1 MDKKLVTTWTVG
13 DICEGFVYDKNEGKG
28 LFGLNGQLIIQPEYQ
43 RNYIYD
49 QNKDER
55 AIDVIRSL
63 MDGYP
68 LGLLYFVKRKDGRM
82 EVLDGQQ
89 RITSFGRFINSTY
102 PFAIKDD
109 EDNPW
114 YFDSLPKDMQDKIK
128 STPMT
133 VYVCE
138 GDPSEIDKWF
148 SKINIAGV
156 PLNDQ
161 ERLNA
166 SYHGSFVS
174 LARKEF
180 SNSGN
185 SNMNKWLTYIKGDP
199 KRQEVLQEALRW
211 VSKGNIQNYMAQ
223 HRNDN
228 NIDELKSYFDSVI
241 DWVGSLF
248 DYTDKYVRGLPWG
261 EFYEKYHT
269 NPYDK
274 QKVNKRVSELLSD
287 PFVNKPAN
295 IFEYILGGETQP
307 QLLDIRMFDDNVK
320 RVVYYAQTL
329 TAKKKGI
336 SNCPLCAIGHEAN
349 SSKIWKTTEMDADHV
364 TAWSKGGSTDQSN
377 CQMLCKT
384 HNRAKGNR

>member
-1 MDKKLVTTWTVG
+1 
-13 DICEGFVYDKNEGKG
+13 
-28 LFGLNGQLIIQPEYQ
+28 
-43 RNYIYD
+43 
-49 QNKDER
+49 
-55 AIDVIRSL
+55 

-89 RITSFGRFINSTY
+89 RITSFGRYINSTY
-102 PFAIKDD
+102 PFAVKDA

-114 YFDSLPKDMQDKIK
+114 YFDSLPENMQKKIK
-128 STPMT
+128 NTPMT

-138 GDPSEIDKWF
+138 GEPSEIDKWF
-148 SKINIAGV
+148 SKINIAGI

-166 SYHGSFVS
+166 SYHGKFVT

-199 KRQEVLQEALRW
+199 KRQEVLQEALKW
-211 VSKGNIQNYMAQ
+211 VSKGNIQDYMAK
-223 HRNDN
+223 HRNDD
-228 NIDELKSYFDSVI
+228 NINDLKSYFASVI
-241 DWVGSLF
+241 DWIGTLF
-248 DYTDKYVRGLPWG
+248 DYTGKYIRGLPWG

-274 QKVNKRVSELLSD
+274 KKVNQRVVELLSD
-287 PFVNKPAN
+287 PFVHKPAN
-295 IFEYILGGETQP
+295 IFEYILGGEIKT
-307 QLLDIRMFDDNVK
+307 QLLDIRIFDDNTK
-320 RVVYYAQTL
+320 RMVYYAQTEE
-329 TAKKKGI
+329 AKKKGV
-336 SNCPLCAIGHEAN
+336 SNCPYCAVGHESNA
-349 SSKIWKTTEMDADHV
+349 SKIWKITEMDADHV
-364 TAWSKGGSTDQSN
+364 TAWSKGGATGVEN